1 MFNAKQ
7 KRIEQL
13 ESDLSKAHSK
23 AVYLETQLAES
34 VEAEREAR
42 AVLAKAVSESSDAVK
57 TSGKLVG
64 AVEQL
69 AQAAVTNSQTSTD
82 AGAKIAQAISS
93 LGVAVTKLAK

>member
-13 ESDLSKAHSK
+13 EADLKKAHSK
-23 AVYLETQLAES
+23 AVYLETQLSNS

-69 AQAAVTNSQTSTD
+69 AQAAILNAEGNASSSN
-82 AGAKIAQAISS
+82 KIAQAIAS
-93 LGVAVTKLAK
+93 LGVAVTKQAK